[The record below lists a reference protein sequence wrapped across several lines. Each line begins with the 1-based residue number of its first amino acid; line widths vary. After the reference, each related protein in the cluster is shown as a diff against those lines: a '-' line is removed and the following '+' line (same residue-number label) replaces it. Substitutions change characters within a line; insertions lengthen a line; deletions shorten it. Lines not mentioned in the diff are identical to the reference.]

1 MFLTFNEVKMFT
13 FKFEEA
19 FAALVKGDYTTLN
32 S

>member
-19 FAALVKGDYTTLN
+19 LAAVVKGDYMT
-32 S
+32 